1 MQYNKRFKAAP
12 NRREWFGFDLCQG
25 HIFGIRNGIP
35 YVSAAEPEPRKG
47 NFLKA
52 YCAHSDGN
60 YYRWRTVYLD
70 PESDLGQDILRAKS
84 LSPYDGVQTMPD
96 RMSDERRKISV
107 QVQFV
112 DGIQN
117 QTRQRAFHIM
127 AEFQEGKRSESE
139 TRQRLQAS
147 GYPIQETES
156 LPAVTAVYV
165 AAMFPHWPP
174 ESEGN
179 NTSRKDHVTLQPPKP
194 KPVRTWTDQICS
206 DFRSQSRR

>member
-12 NRREWFGFDLCQG
+12 NFREWFGFDLCQG
-25 HIFGIRNGIP
+25 HIFGIRNGVP
-35 YVSAAEPEPRKG
+35 YVSAAESEPRKN

-52 YCAHSDGN
+52 YCAYSDGN
-60 YYRWRTVYLD
+60 YYRWKTVYLN
-70 PESDLGQDILRAKS
+70 PESELGQAILQAKAA
-84 LSPYDGVQTMPD
+84 SPYGKVKVRPD
-96 RMSDERRKISV
+96 RMADERQRIGV

-112 DGIQN
+112 NGIQTH
-117 QTRQRAFHIM
+117 TRQRAFHIM
-127 AEFQEGKRSESE
+127 AEFHEGKRSESE

-147 GYPIQETES
+147 GYPIQETDA